1 MKKASSQNPD
11 NRTCGV
17 SSISQA
23 MLPLVKQ
30 VLGQKGF
37 VEIDVLS
44 NWDSIVGEELAQ
56 FSFPQKIDFK
66 RGERNNGT
74 LNLSVPTGAFAVEIQ
89 HREKFIIEKI
99 NTYFGYNAVSKLKI
113 IQNNDISVDDIKEI
127 NQRKQHKTLV
137 TAEEQNYINDLAE
150 DLNNPALKEILI
162 KLGQS
167 VFDNNKKDEK

>member
-1 MKKASSQNPD
+1 MKKENSQNPD
-11 NRTCGV
+11 NRTCGI

-30 VLGQKGF
+30 VLGKKGF
-37 VEIDVLS
+37 VEIDILS
-44 NWDSIVGEELAQ
+44 NWDNIIGGELAQ
-56 FSFPQKIDFK
+56 FSFPQRIDFK
-66 RGERNNGT
+66 RGERNNGI

-89 HREKFIIEKI
+89 HREKFIIERI
-99 NTYFGYNAVSKLKI
+99 NTYFGYNAVSRLKI
-113 IQNNDISVDDIKEI
+113 IQNNELDIDEIKEI
-127 NQRKQHKTLV
+127 NQGKQHKILV

>member
-1 MKKASSQNPD
+1 M
-11 NRTCGV
+11 
-17 SSISQA
+17 
-23 MLPLVKQ
+23 
-30 VLGQKGF
+30 
-37 VEIDVLS
+37 
-44 NWDSIVGEELAQ
+44 
-56 FSFPQKIDFK
+56 
-66 RGERNNGT
+66 
-74 LNLSVPTGAFAVEIQ
+74 EIQ

>member
-1 MKKASSQNPD
+1 MKKENTQNQD
-11 NRTCGV
+11 NRICGI

-30 VLGQKGF
+30 VLGKKGF
-37 VEIDVLS
+37 VEIDILS
-44 NWDSIVGEELAQ
+44 NWNSIAGEELAQ
-56 FSFPQKIDFK
+56 FSFPQRIDFK

-74 LNLSVPTGAFAVEIQ
+74 LCLSVPTGAFALEIQ

-99 NTYFGYNAVSKLKI
+99 NTYFGYNAVSRLKI
-113 IQNNDISVDDIKEI
+113 IQNNDLSIDDIKEI
-127 NQRKQHKTLV
+127 NQSKPHKILV